1 MDEPKQLFQWQSGS
15 SRPVTAGEV
24 TVTPQ
29 AQALIVRRPHGGLV
43 WNRPAAIVV
52 EQSGQTQRI
61 PIYDLTRILQLG
73 LFAISAACWIGI
85 LLFRHRRR
93 DDQTARLLE

>member
-1 MDEPKQLFQWQSGS
+1 MDRSKQLFQWQSGS
-15 SRPVTAGEV
+15 SHPVSAGEV

-29 AQALIVRRPHGGLV
+29 AQALIVRRPNGGLV
-43 WNRPAAIVV
+43 WNRPSAIVV

-61 PIYDLTRILQLG
+61 PIYDLTRILQLS

-85 LLFRHRRR
+85 LLYQRRR
-93 DDQTARLLE
+93 KDDQTTGLLD